1 MEELIRLIKTGDFTL
16 EELQLII
23 EKIKSMIER

>member
-1 MEELIRLIKTGDFTL
+1 MEELIQLIETGNFTL

-23 EKIKSMIER
+23 EKVKSMIGK

>member
-1 MEELIRLIKTGDFTL
+1 MEELIQLIETGNFTL

-23 EKIKSMIER
+23 EKVKSMIEK

>member
-1 MEELIRLIKTGDFTL
+1 MEELIQLIETGGFTL

-23 EKIKSMIER
+23 EKVKSMIEK

>member
-1 MEELIRLIKTGDFTL
+1 MEELIQLIETGDFSL

-23 EKIKSMIER
+23 EKVKSMIEK

>member
-1 MEELIRLIKTGDFTL
+1 MEELIQLIETGDFTL

-23 EKIKSMIER
+23 EKVKSMIEK

>member
-1 MEELIRLIKTGDFTL
+1 MEELIQLIETGDFTL

-23 EKIKSMIER
+23 EKIKSMIEK